1 MRQRI
6 VFGLVGLILILTG
19 CDRLLPR
26 QIDPVV
32 KVGLVAPFEGE
43 YRDVGY
49 DVIYSARLAVRE
61 ANQERGPG
69 QTKVALVALDDFGSP
84 ESAQQMARAMV
95 IDPEIVAVIGHWKA
109 ETTAAAK
116 PIYAAAGLPFVS
128 AGQSPFGV
136 TDPAALDADFLRA
149 YEDVTPFDESAG
161 PFSGTAYD
169 GMQLILSALAEIED
183 SGGEINRA
191 TVEEK
196 LQDYRYEGITG
207 TVQAK

>member
-1 MRQRI
+1 M
-6 VFGLVGLILILTG
+6 LILTG
-19 CDRLLPR
+19 CDRILPR
-26 QIDPVV
+26 PGDPVV
-32 KVGLVAPFEGE
+32 KVGLVAPFEGK

-49 DVIYSARLAVRE
+49 DVIYSARLAIRE

-69 QTKVALVALDDFGSP
+69 QTKVALVAVDDFGSP

-95 IDPEIVAVIGHWKA
+95 IDPEVVAVIGHWRA

-116 PIYAAAGLPFVS
+116 SIYAAAGMPFVS
-128 AGQSPFGV
+128 AGQSPFGA
-136 TDPAALDADFLRA
+136 TDPAALDAGFLRA

-161 PFSGTAYD
+161 PFAGTAYD

-183 SGGEINRA
+183 SGSEINRA
-191 TVEEK
+191 TVEET

-207 TVQAK
+207 TVQSN